1 MVASI
6 LTLYYTTSLLQAER
20 ADELLQAA
28 ERRLQAV
35 RDHLLMRTQR
45 FPEYGDYTYL
55 QSWLLDVRGV
65 TITEPL
71 RMALSPLTPSAQE

>member
-6 LTLYYTTSLLQAER
+6 LTLYYTTTLLQAER
-20 ADELLQAA
+20 ADELLQTA

-45 FPEYGDYTYL
+45 FPEYGDYSYL

-71 RMALSPLTPSAQE
+71 RMGLPPLAPSAQE

>member
-1 MVASI
+1 M
-6 LTLYYTTSLLQAER
+6 LYLVLHHSLLQAER

-35 RDHLLMRTQR
+35 IDHLLMRTQR
-45 FPEYGDYTYL
+45 FPECGDYTYL

-71 RMALSPLTPSAQE
+71 RMGHHY